1 MLMKKI
7 VFLFLVVSWQNSYAL
22 NSDSINLNSTVD
34 FACEISWDVDPV
46 ASNLDITANQSHL
59 YIGRLNVQAND
70 EVKVHYDL
78 PHEEK
83 LIHNSMTSQY
93 FSFASVDIANSGSYS
108 GTVNFPLSGWVY
120 LGSPGHT
127 VNFWQDHFLN
137 YTGVPALSLV
147 QGVYSATWYTSCAR
161 AWEPPQY
168 AHI

>member
-1 MLMKKI
+1 MKKI
-7 VFLFLVVSWQNSYAL
+7 IFIFSVLLLNSVYGL
-22 NSDSINLNSTVD
+22 NSDSINLNSTIE
-34 FACEISWDVDPV
+34 FACEISWDVDPI
-46 ASNLDITANQSHL
+46 ASNLDITTNQSHL

-70 EVKVHYDL
+70 QVKVNYDL

-93 FSFASVDIANSGSYS
+93 FSFTSVDIENSGSYS
-108 GTVNFPLSGWVY
+108 GTANFPLSGLMY
-120 LGSPGHT
+120 IGNPGNS

-147 QGVYSATWYTSCAR
+147 QGVYSATWYTSCAT
-161 AWEPPQY
+161 AWEPPHY